1 MYRRMATDEQK
12 HLVQMNE
19 LGGGVGWGG
28 VVTRYLN
35 YLVLECSI
43 YY

>member
-1 MYRRMATDEQK
+1 MYSRRATDEQK
-12 HLVQMNE
+12 HLVQKNE
-19 LGGGVGWGG
+19 WGGGG
-28 VVTRYLN
+28 VTRYLN